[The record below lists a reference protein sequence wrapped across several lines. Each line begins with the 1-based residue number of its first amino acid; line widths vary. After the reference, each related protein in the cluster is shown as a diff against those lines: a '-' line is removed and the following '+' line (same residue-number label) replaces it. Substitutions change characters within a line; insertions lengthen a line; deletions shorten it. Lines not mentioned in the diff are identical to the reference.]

1 MCIYWHFTGVQD
13 KWTSNCSSVSVDAL
27 CCCIQTKAH
36 VFNLKPWQA
45 DWAHFL
51 FFSKTQTVTHIY
63 LLAAQLNHSF
73 FFSFLATE
81 QLRWSSLGS
90 ATEGIKSTRIVAES
104 VLLIQFPQWH
114 FFSSCVRTETS
125 DLQSTFPLLWS
136 LGSRRS
142 LPHIWQRWYWCER
155 FPRFIYCK
163 LIFHFA
169 CLSFSHTIVFWV
181 HWQAA
186 DQNKGVSH
194 YALFQSIIISMGQKN
209 IITLY
214 GWYEHY
220 AWNKFSPTHRRPEL
234 IFGEETNAW
243 WNLEVGL
250 YDEHKN
256 QFKFDWALFDGIY

>member
-1 MCIYWHFTGVQD
+1 MYIYWHFSGVQD

-27 CCCIQTKAH
+27 CCCIQTKAD

-51 FFSKTQTVTHIY
+51 FFSKTQTVAHIY
-63 LLAAQLNHSF
+63 LLAAQLNHRVF
-73 FFSFLATE
+73 FI
-81 QLRWSSLGS
+81 LGHWAAPLKQFGQRNRGDQEHQNS
-90 ATEGIKSTRIVAES
+90 HWECFTHS
-104 VLLIQFPQWH
+104 VPPMR

-163 LIFHFA
+163 LIFLFP
-169 CLSFSHTIVFWV
+169 CLSFSHTIFFWV

-194 YALFQSIIISMGQKN
+194 YALFQSIIISMGQEN

-214 GWYEHY
+214 KWYEHY
-220 AWNKFSPTHRRPEL
+220 ARNKFSPTCRRPEL

-243 WNLEVGL
+243 WNLVVGL
-250 YDEHKN
+250 YNEH
-256 QFKFDWALFDGIY
+256 